1 MHRQIRRLWACALL
15 VAALAAGTAAAIAQD
30 DSPATAE
37 PITVQALGAGL
48 PSDAPGKQLL
58 LLRVTILPGAG
69 FPAHVHPGALVIVV
83 ESGEFGFTVLEG
95 EADYTPAAV
104 DGTTAA
110 TEQLAVGEEIVAHAG
125 DQIFEQAG
133 VIHTAHNVGDS
144 PAVVLVAGLVDPT
157 QPFLQPMDMEMG
169 TPAT

>member
-1 MHRQIRRLWACALL
+1 MHRTIRHFWAAALL
-15 VAALAAGTAAAIAQD
+15 VAGLAAAASAVTAQE
-30 DSPATAE
+30 STPPAAE

-48 PSDAPGKQLL
+48 PSDAPGKQIL

-110 TEQLAVGEEIVAHAG
+110 TEQLAVGEEVVAHAG

-133 VIHTAHNVGDS
+133 VIHTARNVGDS